1 MMAQHEA
8 TYLLGIDVGST
19 TAKIAVVGANGK
31 LVFSEYRRHKA
42 EQSECVRELLLLAQ
56 SHYPNTRFKVAM
68 CGSGARPIADH
79 LDIDFVQE
87 VVANSI
93 AVKLLHPKARTA
105 IELGGQDAKII
116 FFYFDQAS
124 KQLVASDMRMNGV
137 CAGGT
142 GAFIDEIAQL
152 LQIPVEEFNACAE
165 RGTQAYHVSGRCGVF
180 AKTDIQPLLNQ
191 GVDKA
196 DLALSTLHAV
206 ARQTIGGLAQG
217 STLKAPI
224 VFEGG
229 PLTFN
234 PKLVQAFAEHLALE
248 PDEIIVP
255 DQPEVIVAHGCALS
269 TEVLVSKRAPFH
281 YANDLARRL
290 ETRKFRNTEDVAS
303 AAQVFFDSA
312 PVRADFFARHEVHEH
327 EADIHDGQDS
337 LDVYLGID
345 AGSTTSKFVF
355 LDKEENLVHSHYSN
369 NEGAPLEVLRSA
381 LIEARDKARQRGMC
395 LNILGAGTTGYGE
408 ELTAAA
414 FHADYHT
421 VETVAHAR
429 AALKYQPNASFV
441 LDIGGQDMK
450 AIFVN
455 DRTITGITLNE
466 ACSSGCGAFI
476 ETFAQSLGVPVEKI
490 AERAFE
496 STAPAQLGSR
506 CTVFMRS
513 KVITEI
519 KNGKSPSDILAG
531 LCQSIIHNVFTKVIR
546 LHNLA
551 ALGDHIV
558 VQGGTFKNDAILRA
572 MELHTGK
579 EITRAPYAELMGAIG
594 IALLTKEHCSAQYE
608 SSFLGLDNLETL
620 DYREE
625 SGRRCPFCANHCNRS
640 VVHFSDGTHYVQGNR
655 CERGEIIGDLSDE
668 SVREQVQCATQRIMS
683 VPNLMEE
690 RERLILKNYEVA
702 TVSRARNVT
711 IGIPRALDAWTR
723 LPFWRGLFRALGFDV
738 KVSGKSSHEL
748 FESGLATIP
757 SDTVCFPAKLAHGHH
772 LSLIDQNVDR
782 TFTPNVMN
790 GLSRFT
796 QLEEDYPCAV
806 LHGYGLVLKT
816 NIPTDIPQ
824 DIPAFLWK
832 NPAMREKQ
840 LIRYFEK
847 TFGIESYLVREA
859 IKEADRCQSAFQSAL
874 ENRARRVMAQVE
886 AAGGFAVV
894 LCMRP
899 YQNDPLINHH
909 LGKYFVRLGVPVIP
923 ADALPDLGKEDLSP
937 VQVRINSNIQA
948 TFYAAAQVVARH
960 PHLELAQITSFGCGH
975 DAVVSDELQR
985 IVQRA
990 GKQMLLL
997 KLDESDVRGPLRLR
1011 ILSFVDTVRH
1021 RRDRSVQSEAS
1032 SRIAPAKF
1040 TAEDK
1045 RERTVFIPNLSVGFS
1060 TMVGAIV
1067 NGRGFN
1073 VRVLPL
1079 ADDRAVE
1086 LGKLYLHNDICF
1098 PAQINVGEF
1107 LRVMESEDLDASK
1120 IALGMHQNCKTCRA
1134 GQYAMISRIALDA
1147 AGYADIPI
1155 VTTGNELSDVHP
1167 GFKID
1172 ARMQRRILY
1181 GLAVLDALE
1190 DLRRSTRP
1198 YELST
1203 GDAEREYTAALEE
1216 LCRTLPLSLSGAWA
1230 TLESAVAAFNRI
1242 PLKKG
1247 PPKPLVM
1254 VLGEILLA
1262 VHPRA
1267 NYDLEKYLEAHG
1279 MEVLGTRLSDF
1290 FHCGFIRG
1298 REEKSQYFEDKSL
1311 LLSLVNQVGD
1321 RMFERTRMTSE
1332 KIMAGYSRYRR
1343 RVSAHE
1349 LYEGVK
1355 PHIDRIHLDGE
1366 GWLIPGEIMHAA
1378 SHGLHSFVVVQP
1390 FGCMPNHIFG
1400 RGVIRLAKDVYPH
1413 IQILSLDFD
1422 PDTSMGNI
1430 ENRLQMLIM
1439 NARELDRL
1447 SIAVNAS

>member
-1 MMAQHEA
+1 
-8 TYLLGIDVGST
+8 
-19 TAKIAVVGANGK
+19 
-31 LVFSEYRRHKA
+31 
-42 EQSECVRELLLLAQ
+42 
-56 SHYPNTRFKVAM
+56 
-68 CGSGARPIADH
+68 
-79 LDIDFVQE
+79 
-87 VVANSI
+87 
-93 AVKLLHPKARTA
+93 
-105 IELGGQDAKII
+105 
-116 FFYFDQAS
+116 
-124 KQLVASDMRMNGV
+124 
-137 CAGGT
+137 
-142 GAFIDEIAQL
+142 
-152 LQIPVEEFNACAE
+152 
-165 RGTQAYHVSGRCGVF
+165 
-180 AKTDIQPLLNQ
+180 
-191 GVDKA
+191 
-196 DLALSTLHAV
+196 
-206 ARQTIGGLAQG
+206 
-217 STLKAPI
+217 
-224 VFEGG
+224 
-229 PLTFN
+229 
-234 PKLVQAFAEHLALE
+234 
-248 PDEIIVP
+248 
-255 DQPEVIVAHGCALS
+255 
-269 TEVLVSKRAPFH
+269 
-281 YANDLARRL
+281 
-290 ETRKFRNTEDVAS
+290 
-303 AAQVFFDSA
+303 
-312 PVRADFFARHEVHEH
+312 
-327 EADIHDGQDS
+327 
-337 LDVYLGID
+337 
-345 AGSTTSKFVF
+345 
-355 LDKEENLVHSHYSN
+355 
-369 NEGAPLEVLRSA
+369 
-381 LIEARDKARQRGMC
+381 
-395 LNILGAGTTGYGE
+395 
-408 ELTAAA
+408 
-414 FHADYHT
+414 
-421 VETVAHAR
+421 
-429 AALKYQPNASFV
+429 
-441 LDIGGQDMK
+441 
-450 AIFVN
+450 
-455 DRTITGITLNE
+455 
-466 ACSSGCGAFI
+466 
-476 ETFAQSLGVPVEKI
+476 
-490 AERAFE
+490 
-496 STAPAQLGSR
+496 
-506 CTVFMRS
+506 
-513 KVITEI
+513 
-519 KNGKSPSDILAG
+519 
-531 LCQSIIHNVFTKVIR
+531 
-546 LHNLA
+546 
-551 ALGDHIV
+551 
-558 VQGGTFKNDAILRA
+558 
-572 MELHTGK
+572 
-579 EITRAPYAELMGAIG
+579 MGAIG

-847 TFGIESYLVREA
+847 TFGIESYLVKEA

-1107 LRVMESEDLDASK
+1107 LRVMESEDLDVSK

-1198 YELST
+1198 YELSA
-1203 GDAEREYTAALEE
+1203 GDAEREYTAALQE